1 MTKYV
6 DYDIV
11 FQEVPGEV
19 SLALNISNCPFNCE
33 GCHSPHLRENIG
45 RNVLE
50 DLPILLKKYEGMITC
65 VLFLGTGTDIGSF
78 HQCVDL
84 CKNHGLK
91 VAIYTGDDLE
101 DIHHDELSLFW
112 FAGYYHLPDYLK
124 IGPYKKELGGLSS
137 PSTNQRMY
145 RWNAQTYGY
154 DDITSMFWNKGVND

>member
-33 GCHSPHLRENIG
+33 GCHSPHLREDIG
-45 RNVLE
+45 RSVLD
-50 DLPILLKKYEGMITC
+50 DLPVLLKLYKGMITC
-65 VLFLGTGTDIGSF
+65 VLFLGTGKDIESF
-78 HQCVDL
+78 LQCTQL
-84 CKNHGLK
+84 CRLNGVK
-91 VAIYTGDDLE
+91 VAVYTGDDAE
-101 DIHHDELSLFW
+101 SIHSDKNDLFW
-112 FAGYYHLPDYLK
+112 FGMYYDLPDYLK
-124 IGPYKKELGGLSS
+124 TGPYKKELGGLSS

-145 RWNAQTYGY
+145 RYNAQTCDY